1 MPDKMRTAD
10 QGSRRRRVLDAEL
23 NGCASLVKGPG
34 SRELVIE
41 VSGRAPVWSSV
52 RRGWSLQEHTA
63 RDVIAA
69 AEARFYDI
77 VITGP
82 RVAGVVR

>member
-1 MPDKMRTAD
+1 MPDETRTAD
-10 QGSRRRRVLDAEL
+10 QGRRRRRVLEAEL

-82 RVAGVVR
+82 RLSGVVQ